1 MNEMIKD
8 FKQLKQFKPAA
19 VHAAAIK
26 VSNQV
31 IRRLKRKYDLDPKPR
46 MTVFRH
52 AFKDENVPGYMAM
65 TFLIGFPE
73 ADAGNVDDLFY
84 VSETVYFTMED
95 YRDYSNA
102 AMLLQYAEEN
112 ELPF

>member
-8 FKQLKQFKPAA
+8 FKQLKQSKPAV

-31 IRRLKRKYDLDPKPR
+31 IRRLKRKYDLDPKDKQ
-46 MTVFRH
+46 TIFDSSYLD
-52 AFKDENVPGYMAM
+52 KNVPGHMSM
-65 TFLIGFPE
+65 TFLV
-73 ADAGNVDDLFY
+73 AVDWTDARDGSIFY
-84 VSETVYFTMED
+84 VKETVYFTMED